1 MMCLKLATIIISVYM
16 LVESFLAIA
25 KMPGGIAHFCAK
37 VKYLLAFSSSLV
49 FIYYVILCDEA
60 KVLWLVFGSAGTLAW
75 FVWPRTVYRIRK
87 VLLEWDQME
96 SGDA

>member
-1 MMCLKLATIIISVYM
+1 MMCLKIATFIIGAYM

-75 FVWPRTVYRIRK
+75 FVWPRTVYRVK
-87 VLLEWDQME
+87 KYFDDLDEWETM
-96 SGDA
+96 